1 MTQKIQAALFD
12 LDGVVVFTDK
22 YHYLAWKELSDENG
36 WDFTEEV
43 NHGCRGVP
51 RMESLEVILRH
62 NNVELSEE
70 KKVAFADRKNKRYV
84 ELLQTIGDDDIYP
97 GVVPFLQKLRERGL
111 KIGLCSS
118 SKNAKLVLDNLGLS
132 KWFDAVV
139 TGDEVAKSK
148 PDPEI
153 FLLGAKR
160 LGVNPDVCVV
170 FEDAPSGVE
179 SALAAGM
186 KCIGVGSPDL
196 LKMAPVTIKDYAEID
211 VEALIQSGSVK

>member
-36 WDFTEEV
+36 WHFTEEI

-62 NNVELSEE
+62 NKVELSHV
-70 KKVAFADRKNKRYV
+70 KKMEFADRKNKRYV
-84 ELLQTIGDDDIYP
+84 ELLQTIDENDIYP
-97 GVVPFLQKLRERGL
+97 GVVPFLKSLRERGL

-118 SKNAKLVLDNLGLS
+118 SRNAKLVLDNLDLS

-153 FLLGAKR
+153 FLLGATR

-196 LKMAPVTIKDYAEID
+196 LKTAPVTIKDYAEID
-211 VEALIQSGSVK
+211 LNALIQSGSVK